1 MPNLLNPFSKPIGRG
16 GQRPR
21 TEAEYNRY
29 ILQTI
34 QPGLAGLMDG
44 SVSTLAPIFAVA
56 FATHKPHF
64 AFVTGVAAA
73 VGAGISMAFAEAL
86 SDTGEL
92 TGRGR
97 PLRRGIIIGAMT
109 FLGGIFH
116 TLPFLF
122 GNIHHALIVAYF
134 IVGVELMTIAYIRYK
149 YFAMRFWLSIL
160 QVIVGGGLVFAAGIL
175 IGTS

>member
-1 MPNLLNPFSKPIGRG
+1 MKLNPFSAPVGLG
-16 GQRPR
+16 GKRPR
-21 TEAEYNRY
+21 TEAEYNKFV
-29 ILQTI
+29 LQTI

-56 FATHKPHF
+56 YATHRPHF
-64 AFVTGVAAA
+64 AFVTGIAAA

-97 PLRRGIIIGAMT
+97 PLRRGAIIGAMT

-122 GNIHHALIVAYF
+122 SNIHHALIVAYF
-134 IVGVELMTIAYIRYK
+134 I
-149 YFAMRFWLSIL
+149 
-160 QVIVGGGLVFAAGIL
+160 
-175 IGTS
+175 